1 MKTNKHSPEIAEH
14 TTITRRKILLS
25 LLGPFL
31 ELPIGTLT
39 DVVSD
44 WELCCNAEL
53 LDSVLL
59 SSVELVEGS
68 VVTGA
73 MGYLGDNVELSGA

>member
-1 MKTNKHSPEIAEH
+1 M
-14 TTITRRKILLS
+14 
-25 LLGPFL
+25 

-44 WELCCNAEL
+44 WELCEL
-53 LDSVLL
+53 LDSVFL
-59 SSVELVEGS
+59 SSVELVEGR

-73 MGYLGDNVELSGA
+73 MGYLGDNVGLSGA

>member
-14 TTITRRKILLS
+14 TTIKRRKILLS
-25 LLGPFL
+25 LLEAFL

-44 WELCCNAEL
+44 WVLCEL
-53 LDSVLL
+53 LDSVFLG
-59 SSVELVEGS
+59 SVELVEGI

-73 MGYLGDNVELSGA
+73 MGYLGNNVGLSGA